1 MKKILTILFSA
12 LFLLSGCGMSQTPA
26 SQSSESTANAEK
38 NQAAKKI
45 QVVTTIFPEYDWVRE
60 VVGNHGDSVE
70 LTLLTDQ
77 GTDLHSYQPTVDDL
91 LKISNADLFLYV
103 GGESDGW
110 IQDALKNAA
119 NPQRKTLRMMDGL
132 SDRLKEEEL
141 KEGMEADHDHDHDH
155 EEADHDHEDTD
166 QSQEDHDHEEADH
179 DHDHEEADHDHEDHE
194 DSPEIDE
201 HVWLS
206 LQNAKIAVQS
216 IADQLSALD
225 PENAADYKKNA
236 EEYIQQLSALDQKY
250 ESTLKSLP
258 KNTVVFGD
266 RFPFRYLVEDYHLD
280 YFAAFV
286 GCSAETEASFQ
297 TIIFLANKVDELQ
310 LPAVFTIEGPDH
322 RIAKSV
328 VENTKAKNQKILQLN
343 SMQSVTSAQI
353 EQGIHY
359 LSLMEDNLNQLAEGL
374 K

>member
-12 LFLLSGCGMSQTPA
+12 LFLLSGCGMSRTPA
-26 SQSSESTANAEK
+26 SQSSESMASAEK
-38 NQAAKKI
+38 NQTAKKI

-60 VVGNHGDSVE
+60 VVGNHADSVE
-70 LTLLTDQ
+70 LTLLTDK

-119 NPQRKTLRMMDGL
+119 NPQRKTLRMMDVL

-141 KEGMEADHDHDHDH
+141 KEGMEADHDHDHEETDH
-155 EEADHDHEDTD
+155 EHEDTD
-166 QSQEDHDHEEADH
+166 HSHEDHDHE
-179 DHDHEEADHDHEDHE
+179 HEDHE

-206 LQNAKIAVQS
+206 LRNAKIAVQS

-225 PENAADYKKNA
+225 PKNAADYKKNA

-250 ESTLKSLP
+250 ESTLKSLS

-328 VENTKAKNQKILQLN
+328 VENTKAKNQKVLQLN

-353 EQGIHY
+353 DQGIHY
-359 LSLMEDNLNQLAEGL
+359 LSLMEENLNQLAEGL